1 MHCNETNTTD
11 EKKWKDTF
19 NDIKAF
25 HHEEL
30 KSNQVIDND
39 VIDIPQETY
48 KEAAPTDAT
57 DEIGVDDDI
66 DDSDD
71 DKTIRHRRKTP
82 KYIIYLMMMMT
93 MMPLKCRTHLIKD
106 QVTRK

>member
-1 MHCNETNTTD
+1 M
-11 EKKWKDTF
+11 
-19 NDIKAF
+19 
-25 HHEEL
+25 
-30 KSNQVIDND
+30 IDND
-39 VIDIPQETY
+39 LIDIPQETY

-71 DKTIRHRRKTP
+71 DETIRHSKD
-82 KYIIYLMMMMT
+82 IIFLMMMMT
-93 MMPLKCRTHLIKD
+93 MMPLKRRTHLIKD